1 MPLGISA
8 EKMCGHCLQLIPPAD
23 ESVRGDNESARHRHK
38 VIGSAAADLA
48 ILRCRKG
55 LLDEPEGS
63 DCRSLCS
70 FGVLS
75 RYRRSTMPDFDSE
88 CFFIAP
94 IGDEDTEIRKRS
106 DGVRD
111 WVVAPAAQAA
121 AELKT
126 VRADDVGEPGQI
138 TAQAVQHCL
147 KAKAAVADLTGGNP
161 NVYYELSVRHGALL
175 PVVLI
180 AEEDTK
186 LPFDLS
192 QSRVI
197 FFDHTD
203 LSSAGRATEEL
214 QAQIEASLTG
224 TPDNP
229 ISDGM
234 RLAELQAGSVEEQ
247 TLALVMDRLQRLSH
261 TTEEI
266 DARLRRSE
274 GWHGSVMRGVPTM
287 RGVPIEPRGGT
298 WTVVQTDPTQREYV
312 LEDDPGDDLSPEEK
326 AEIEAENREH
336 ESRQRPLSDGDP
348 EAG

>member
-1 MPLGISA
+1 M
-8 EKMCGHCLQLIPPAD
+8 
-23 ESVRGDNESARHRHK
+23 SV
-38 VIGSAAADLA
+38 
-48 ILRCRKG
+48 
-55 LLDEPEGS
+55 
-63 DCRSLCS
+63 
-70 FGVLS
+70 
-75 RYRRSTMPDFDSE
+75 DFDSE

-94 IGDEDTEIRKRS
+94 IGEDDSEIRKRS

-111 WVVAPAAQAA
+111 WVVKPAAEEAA
-121 AELKT
+121 NLKT

-180 AEEDTK
+180 AEEGTD
-186 LPFDLS
+186 LPFDIS

-197 FFDHTD
+197 SFDHTD
-203 LSSAGRATEEL
+203 LDSAGKAKEKL

-234 RLAELQAGSVEEQ
+234 RLAQLQAGNVEEQ
-247 TLALVMDRLQRLSH
+247 TLALVMNRLQSLSH
-261 TTEEI
+261 TTEQI
-266 DARLRRSE
+266 DTRLRKAERRDRSKN
-274 GWHGSVMRGVPTM
+274 RLYLTKA
-287 RGVPIEPRGGT
+287 GT
-298 WTVVQTDPTQREYV
+298 RIVSRNQDLDFPDDGLLVQREYV
-312 LEDDPGDDLSPEEK
+312 PPIDIPGDLTDEEKLELIEK
-326 AEIEAENREH
+326 AEADRKRH
-336 ESRQRPLSDGDP
+336 PLSDKDQ

>member
-1 MPLGISA
+1 M
-8 EKMCGHCLQLIPPAD
+8 
-23 ESVRGDNESARHRHK
+23 
-38 VIGSAAADLA
+38 A
-48 ILRCRKG
+48 IH
-55 LLDEPEGS
+55 
-63 DCRSLCS
+63 
-70 FGVLS
+70 
-75 RYRRSTMPDFDSE
+75 FDQE

-94 IGDEDTEIRKRS
+94 IGEAGSDIRKRS

-111 WVVAPAAQAA
+111 WVVKPAARAA
-121 AELKT
+121 AGLET

-180 AEEDTK
+180 AQEGTK
-186 LPFDLS
+186 LPFDIS

-203 LSSAGRATEEL
+203 LSSAGKARDEL
-214 QAQIEASLTG
+214 QAQIKASLSG

-234 RLAELQAGSVEEQ
+234 RLAELQAGNVEEQ
-247 TLALVMDRLQRLSH
+247 TLAAVLDRLQRLSR

-266 DARLRRSE
+266 DRRLHQAEMSKFEPSSKHVVIETFGGKEVIPNDVSPVVREWTTSDGVVHRRMTYDASE
-274 GWHGSVMRGVPTM
+274 
-287 RGVPIEPRGGT
+287 
-298 WTVVQTDPTQREYV
+298 
-312 LEDDPGDDLSPEEK
+312 DLTP
-326 AEIEAENREH
+326 AEMSELRAEAEPG
-336 ESRQRPLSDGDP
+336 SGP
-348 EAG
+348 